1 MVTLYAVCSYKGLT
15 GQFTLN
21 QRKHENDPIFQPP
34 TLNAFVDNWHLATAK
49 SAFPLLARVF
59 WGL

>member
-1 MVTLYAVCSYKGLT
+1 M

-21 QRKHENDPIFQPP
+21 QRKHENDPIFHTSPP
-34 TLNAFVDNWHLATAK
+34 SPVNAFVDNWHLAKAK
-49 SAFPLLARVF
+49 SAFPLLAHVF